1 MVKDQEE
8 MDFWEYDL
16 KFYGS
21 LEHPYD
27 EEFFFFLYLQGG
39 AGLHFFLEFRPFPLK
54 FFSFID
60 IESNILPRGFI
71 R

>member
-1 MVKDQEE
+1 MTR
-8 MDFWEYDL
+8 
-16 KFYGS
+16 S
-21 LEHPYD
+21 S
-27 EEFFFFLYLQGG
+27 FFSYTYKGG
-39 AGLHFFLEFRPFPLK
+39 AGLHFLEFRPFPLK